1 MKLNT
6 DDWTTFNVP
15 LLPTTEIHYFECF
28 IISLLMVTG
37 LIASLQGYN
46 ELKQAP
52 VAVADIL
59 FLVFAVSL
67 CCALGDF

>member
-1 MKLNT
+1 
-6 DDWTTFNVP
+6 
-15 LLPTTEIHYFECF
+15 
-28 IISLLMVTG
+28 MVTS
-37 LIASLQGYN
+37 LIASLQDYN